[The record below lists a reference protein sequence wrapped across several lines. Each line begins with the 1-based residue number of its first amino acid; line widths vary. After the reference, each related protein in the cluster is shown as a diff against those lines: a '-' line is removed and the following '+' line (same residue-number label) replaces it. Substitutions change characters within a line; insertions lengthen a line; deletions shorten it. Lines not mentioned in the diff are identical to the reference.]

1 MKRTAALLVLLF
13 LPALAL
19 AQYPQY
25 PRSRSTSP
33 AAPAPAAAPAAATTP
48 ATAAAPSDPLLGPI
62 EQASLAT
69 LQDLGALRI
78 DKWKTDGQSKEAL
91 QQQASALQRNLAAAL
106 PELVKQVRAHPG
118 DLAASFKLYRNLNAL
133 YDVLA
138 PLADAA
144 GRVGPQSEFQSLAQD
159 ASAFDRAR
167 RAFADRLETLA
178 AARDAELVS
187 LRSQVQK
194 PATPPTGPRK
204 IIIDDTKPTK
214 SAKKKPVPKKT
225 SASQADPASQPQ

>member
-13 LPALAL
+13 LPALVL
-19 AQYPQY
+19 AQYP
-25 PRSRSTSP
+25 PARSTSP
-33 AAPAPAAAPAAATTP
+33 AAAPAPAAAS
-48 ATAAAPSDPLLGPI
+48 SDPLLSPI
-62 EQASLAT
+62 EQASVAA

-78 DKWKTDGQSKEAL
+78 DKWKTDGQGKDAL
-91 QQQASALQRNLAAAL
+91 QQQSTALQRNLAAAL
-106 PELVKQVRAHPG
+106 PELVAQVRARPG
-118 DLAASFKLYRNLNAL
+118 DLAANFKLYRNLNAL

-144 GRVGPQSEFQSLAQD
+144 GRVGPQSDFQSLAQD

-204 IIIDDTKPTK
+204 IVIDDTKPTK
-214 SAKKKPVPKKT
+214 TAKKKPAPKKAA
-225 SASQADPASQPQ
+225 ASKPAAAPQPQ